1 MTDTKTPSPSPSP
14 SDAEL
19 VPCPFCGSKE
29 VNVADDLITFYGECG
44 ACGATA
50 AYSSYRTGAVQ
61 AWNRRAPQP
70 APVREP
76 LTQVAILNAY
86 CATPGI
92 HQFIEAFVAGARF
105 AERAHGIAA
114 CSGKENSNAD

>member
-1 MTDTKTPSPSPSP
+1 M
-14 SDAEL
+14 
-19 VPCPFCGSKE
+19 PCPFCGSKE

-44 ACGATA
+44 SCGATA

-76 LTQVAILNAY
+76 LTLEQ
-86 CATPGI
+86 
-92 HQFIEAFVAGARF
+92 IERIYQRYGGDMVNCTRSI
-105 AERAHGIAA
+105 ERHHGITT
-114 CSGKENSNAD
+114 